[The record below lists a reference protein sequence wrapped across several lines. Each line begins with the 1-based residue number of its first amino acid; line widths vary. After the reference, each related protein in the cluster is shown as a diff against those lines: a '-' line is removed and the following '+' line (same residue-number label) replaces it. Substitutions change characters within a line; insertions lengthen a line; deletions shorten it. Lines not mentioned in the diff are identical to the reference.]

1 MEFWPKQS
9 VSKLVKKKK
18 TISRNQKWNS
28 IFSDPPL
35 DEMDG
40 LSEVNEEMT
49 LKQIFK
55 FQSKIYESLIKLAQ
69 EDESNPKQI
78 LAQLREMEF

>member
-1 MEFWPKQS
+1 
-9 VSKLVKKKK
+9 
-18 TISRNQKWNS
+18 
-28 IFSDPPL
+28 
-35 DEMDG
+35 MDG

-49 LKQIFK
+49 LKHIFK

>member
-1 MEFWPKQS
+1 
-9 VSKLVKKKK
+9 
-18 TISRNQKWNS
+18 
-28 IFSDPPL
+28 
-35 DEMDG
+35 MDG

-69 EDESNPKQI
+69 EVESNPKQI

>member
-1 MEFWPKQS
+1 
-9 VSKLVKKKK
+9 
-18 TISRNQKWNS
+18 
-28 IFSDPPL
+28 
-35 DEMDG
+35 MDG

-69 EDESNPKQI
+69 EDDESNPKQI